1 MTWRNWGRTFSAE
14 PAGVVIPESKEEL
27 QRLIVAQRGTSVGV
41 KPIGAS
47 HSFSA
52 VGQPDGLQL
61 KLDHFRGLIHVDSV
75 RQRATFG
82 AGTNL
87 YQIAGLLE
95 PFGLA
100 LPNMG
105 DIDRQT
111 IAGAISTGT
120 HGTGV
125 TLPSLGANITRVQ
138 VVNGKGEL
146 VEVSEDVNY
155 ELLPAVRLGL
165 GALGVLVEVELQC
178 VPSFNLEA
186 IELTEPRQQVIEEWD
201 ARIRANDHF
210 EFFWFPHTDTVT
222 TKTNNRTERNL
233 QPIPSAARWVDETV
247 TGGALFGAVSE
258 VGARIPAATPA
269 INRFAAP
276 LMPRPSFVD
285 RSDRVFVSQRPV
297 RFREMEFGVPLEAM
311 DAVLGEIG
319 ALFERRDFNVTFPVE
334 VRSSAADTA
343 MLSTAY
349 ERETAYV
356 ALHTYVRQDPRPL
369 FSAAQQIFLAHEGR
383 PHWGKM
389 HSVSHER
396 FMETLPRFEDFL
408 AVRDRFDPDRVF
420 ANEYTRRALG
430 E

>member
-14 PAGVVIPESKEEL
+14 PAGVVIPESVEDL
-27 QRLIVAQRGTSVGV
+27 QRLIVSQRGTGVGV
-41 KPIGAS
+41 KAVGAS

-52 VGQPDGLQL
+52 VAQPEGLQL
-61 KLDHFRGLIHVDSV
+61 KLDRFRGLLHVDSV
-75 RQRATFG
+75 KQRATFG
-82 AGTNL
+82 AGTHL
-87 YQIAGLLE
+87 HQIAGLLE

-125 TLPSLGANITRVQ
+125 TLPSLGANVTRVTL
-138 VVNGKGEL
+138 VNGKGEL

-165 GALGVLVEVELQC
+165 GALGVLVEIELQC
-178 VPSFNLEA
+178 VPSFRLEA
-186 IELTEPRQQVIEEWD
+186 HERTEPRDQVVEEWD
-201 ARIRANDHF
+201 SRIRDNDHF
-210 EFFWFPHTDTVT
+210 EFFWFPHTDVVT
-222 TKTNNRTERNL
+222 TKTNNRTEEDARPL
-233 QPIPSAARWVDETV
+233 SPAKRWVDEAV
-247 TGGALFGAVSE
+247 TGGALHGVVSE
-258 VGARIPAATPA
+258 VGTRIPAVTPA
-269 INRFAAP
+269 INRIAAP
-276 LMPRPSFVD
+276 LMERESFVD

-297 RFREMEFGVPLEAM
+297 RFREMEFGVPLESMAT
-311 DAVLGEIG
+311 VLDEIG
-319 ALFERRDFNVTFPVE
+319 ALFERRDFRVTFPIE
-334 VRSSAADTA
+334 VRSAAADNA

-349 ERETAYV
+349 EREVAYI

-369 FSAAQQIFLAHEGR
+369 FAAAQQIFLAHDGR

-389 HSVSHER
+389 HSVSLDR
-396 FMETLPRFEDFL
+396 FMDSLPRFEDFL
-408 AVRDRFDPDRVF
+408 AVRDRYDPDRVF
-420 ANEYTRRALG
+420 ANEYTRRVLG